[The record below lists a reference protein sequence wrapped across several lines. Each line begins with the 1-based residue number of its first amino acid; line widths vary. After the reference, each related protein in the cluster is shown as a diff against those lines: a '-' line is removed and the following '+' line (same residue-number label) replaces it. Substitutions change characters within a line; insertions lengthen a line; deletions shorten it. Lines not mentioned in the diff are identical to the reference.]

1 MAVTSLS
8 SSINQQILQ
17 TDLHTF
23 LRMKIIKVFSPGDH
37 FNDSHNHSIYLL
49 IYIVKRKLMS
59 FPPGTKGGNSQFLF
73 L

>member
-23 LRMKIIKVFSPGDH
+23 LRMKIIKVFSPGDR
-37 FNDSHNHSIYLL
+37 FNYSHNHSIYLL
-49 IYIVKRKLMS
+49 ILARE
-59 FPPGTKGGNSQFLF
+59 N
-73 L
+73 